1 MSQPRPDGSLA
12 ALAMTRAM
20 NGLPPAKVSYI
31 NLHGT
36 ATPANDAAEDA
47 AVSSL
52 FGAHVP
58 CSSTKGWTG
67 HTLGAAGIVEA
78 AICLLAMEQGFMPRS
93 LNTRE
98 KDPALRSGIL
108 MAAREQPVRVR
119 VVELLRFRRHELQR
133 VAGSGAMT
141 RCVIKAVGLAAP
153 GLPGWSASL
162 PVLSGAAA
170 YVATAETPYAPA
182 LLPPNERRRAT
193 PSVRLAFRAA
203 EDAVTANGADAREL
217 ASVFASSD
225 ADMAVL
231 HRICAALAQTPR
243 VISPTDF
250 HNSVHNAA
258 SGYWSI
264 GVGSTAPTTTLSA
277 YDASFTAGLIE
288 SVALARERDRDVLL
302 VVYDATAPQPLAAKR
317 PLALS
322 AGVALILGPAS
333 ATSSGQSRLGQLE
346 HRARG

>member
-1 MSQPRPDGSLA
+1 
-12 ALAMTRAM
+12 
-20 NGLPPAKVSYI
+20 V
-31 NLHGT
+31 T
-36 ATPANDAAEDA
+36 A
-47 AVSSL
+47 
-52 FGAHVP
+52 
-58 CSSTKGWTG
+58 
-67 HTLGAAGIVEA
+67 
-78 AICLLAMEQGFMPRS
+78 
-93 LNTRE
+93 
-98 KDPALRSGIL
+98 
-108 MAAREQPVRVR
+108 
-119 VVELLRFRRHELQR
+119 
-133 VAGSGAMT
+133 
-141 RCVIKAVGLAAP
+141 CVIKAVGLAAS

-162 PVLSGAAA
+162 PVLAGEAA
-170 YVATAETPYAPA
+170 YAATAETPYAPM

-203 EDAVTANGADAREL
+203 EDAVTASGADAREL

-264 GVGSTAPTTTLSA
+264 GVGSTAPTTTISA
-277 YDASFTAGLIE
+277 YDASFVAGLIE

-302 VVYDATAPQPLAAKR
+302 VAYDATAPQPLAAKR

-322 AGVALILGPAS
+322 AGVALIIGPVPAS
-333 ATSSGQSRLGQLE
+333 NDPSGLGRLDIDLAGDTETPCPDAALEQLRTGNPAL
-346 HRARG
+346 RALPFLQLLAARRAGTVVLRGTGELLVSLRLTP